1 MNQSAAARS
10 ANYATGDSDRAVL
23 RVEDLTVYYD
33 TPDGNVKAAEGVSF
47 SLKPGERLAIVGESG
62 SGKTTVATALLRLT
76 RPPGRIVRGSV
87 YIGDQDVVA
96 MEEQAVRRMR
106 LSEIALIPQG
116 AMNSLNPVLRVGS
129 QIQDGIMAH
138 RRITQQEVDEQISG
152 LLKTVG
158 LQPSVAGLFPHEL
171 SGGMKQRVA
180 MAIAT
185 SLEPRVIVADEP
197 TSALD
202 VVVQRRIME
211 TLGRLQAGLGAAVVL
226 IGHDMGLVAQ
236 FADYVGVMY
245 AGRLVDLGPV
255 EDVFDNPL
263 HPYTKLLINSLPNL
277 ERRSAELAGI
287 PGLPPALLNPPS
299 GCAFHPRCPY
309 LFDPCPDETPEYLE
323 AVPGRH
329 VACHLYP
336 GRDRLPEQTRRSM
349 AEIESDAAN
358 AALSGGYGS

>member
-1 MNQSAAARS
+1 MNQGPAASATS
-10 ANYATGDSDRAVL
+10 DTDRAVL
-23 RVEDLTVYYD
+23 RVEDLTVYYE
-33 TPDGNVKAAEGVSF
+33 TPDGDVKAAEGVSF
-47 SLKPGERLAIVGESG
+47 SLKAGERLALVGESG

-87 YIGDQDVVA
+87 YVGDQDVLA
-96 MEEQAVRRMR
+96 MDEQAVRRMR
-106 LSEIALIPQG
+106 LSEISLIPQG
-116 AMNSLNPVLRVGS
+116 AMNSLNPVLRVGN
-129 QIQDGIMAH
+129 QIEDGIKAH
-138 RRITQQEVDEQISG
+138 RRVSQQELGEQVPR
-152 LLKTVG
+152 LLETVG
-158 LQPSVAGLFPHEL
+158 LQPSVARLFPHEL

-185 SLEPRVIVADEP
+185 SLEPQVIVADEP

-255 EDVFDNPL
+255 EEIFDNPL
-263 HPYTKLLINSLPNL
+263 HPYTKLLIDSLPNL
-277 ERRSAELAGI
+277 EHRAELIGI
-287 PGLPPALLNPPS
+287 PGLPPALLNPPA

-309 LFDPCPDETPEYLE
+309 LFDPCPDETPAGVE
-323 AVPGRH
+323 ATPGRL

-336 GRDRLPEQTRRSM
+336 GRDRLPEESRRSLV
-349 AEIESDAAN
+349 EIEAA
-358 AALSGGYGS
+358 AALAAEEAP

>member
-1 MNQSAAARS
+1 MNQGPAASAIS
-10 ANYATGDSDRAVL
+10 DSDRAVL
-23 RVEDLTVYYD
+23 RVEDLTVYYE
-33 TPDGNVKAAEGVSF
+33 TPDGDVKAAEGVSF
-47 SLKPGERLAIVGESG
+47 SLKPGERLALVGESG
-62 SGKTTVATALLRLT
+62 SGKTTVATALLNLT
-76 RPPGRIVRGSV
+76 RPPGRIERGSV
-87 YIGDQDVVA
+87 YVGDLDVLSLD
-96 MEEQAVRRMR
+96 EQAVRRMR
-106 LSEIALIPQG
+106 LSEISLIPQG
-116 AMNSLNPVLRVGS
+116 AMNSLNPVLRVGN
-129 QIQDGIMAH
+129 QIEDGIKAH
-138 RRITQQEVDEQISG
+138 RRVSQQDLGAMVPQ
-152 LLKTVG
+152 LLQTVG
-158 LQPSVAGLFPHEL
+158 LQPSVARLYPHEL

-263 HPYTKLLINSLPNL
+263 HPYTKLLISSLPSL
-277 ERRSAELAGI
+277 DHRSDELTGI
-287 PGLPPALLNPPS
+287 PGLPPALLNPPE

-309 LFDPCPDETPEYLE
+309 LFDPCADQTPPHVE
-323 AVPGRH
+323 ALPGRR

-336 GRDRLPEQTRRSM
+336 GRDHLPEETRRSM
-349 AEIESDAAN
+349 VEIEIAA
-358 AALSGGYGS
+358 AEAGEGAP